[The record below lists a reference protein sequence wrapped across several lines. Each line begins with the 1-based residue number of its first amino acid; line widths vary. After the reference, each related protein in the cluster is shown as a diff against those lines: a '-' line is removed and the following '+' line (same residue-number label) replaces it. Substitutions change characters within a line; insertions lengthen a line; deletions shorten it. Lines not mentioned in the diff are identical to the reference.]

1 MKQLTNELKE
11 IVLKHIKEYPKAEL
25 QDILKM
31 LYQNEFGPKHLAEN
45 EIECFKNLSIEINN
59 ISYDK
64 NEELFTDIGDGA
76 LRLNLKAIPTGTNL
90 NYINKVI
97 VNSATEFCGTNEKLV
112 VKFGLLVVM
121 AQNNEIPFD
130 IQRVRDETNA
140 FAKNGFKPISHSNV
154 YKEQYSP
161 AYRVISKKYK
171 ELVEAVIA
179 LRNVDFNKSH
189 IVIGI
194 DGNSASG
201 KSTLARSLANL
212 LNAEIVHCDDF
223 FLPQEL
229 KSEKRLNE
237 AGGNIHYERLK
248 EEVIDKLKKPTVISY
263 KAYDCS
269 KNKFIKNKVLMNKKI
284 VIVEGAYSCHP
295 YFENYADFKIFLKVD
310 EETQK
315 KRILNRNGEEMLNR
329 FINEWIPKEKEYF
342 NEFKIE
348 NKADIV
354 IRSV

>member
-1 MKQLTNELKE
+1 MTDKLKVIILE
-11 IVLKHIKEYPKAEL
+11 HTKKYPEAEL

-45 EIECFKNLSIEINN
+45 EIECFKSLSNEINN
-59 ISYDK
+59 INYDE
-64 NEELFTDIGDGA
+64 NEELFEDIGEGA
-76 LRLNLKAIPTGTNL
+76 LRLNLKAIPVGTDL

-97 VNSATEFCGTNEKLV
+97 VNSANDFCGTNEKLV

-130 IQRVRDETNA
+130 IEKVRNETNT
-140 FAKNGFKPISHSNV
+140 FAKNGFKPISHSEI
-154 YKEQYSP
+154 YKERYSP
-161 AYRVISKKYK
+161 SYRVISKKYR

-179 LRNVDFNKSH
+179 LRNVDFTKNH
-189 IVIGI
+189 IVISI

-201 KSTLARSLANL
+201 KSTLAENLANL
-212 LNAEIVHCDDF
+212 LNAETVHCDDF
-223 FLPQEL
+223 FLPQEMR
-229 KSEKRLNE
+229 SEERLNE
-237 AGGNIHYERLK
+237 IGGNIHYERLK
-248 EEVIDKLKKPTVISY
+248 EEVIDKLRKPAVISY
-263 KAYDCS
+263 KSYNCQSGDF
-269 KNKFIKNKVLMNKKI
+269 KNKFLMNKK
-284 VIVEGAYSCHP
+284 VIIIEGAYSSHP

-315 KRILNRNGEEMLNR
+315 KRILKRNGEEMLKR
-329 FINEWIPKEKEYF
+329 FINEWIPKENKYF

-348 NKADIV
+348 EKADII